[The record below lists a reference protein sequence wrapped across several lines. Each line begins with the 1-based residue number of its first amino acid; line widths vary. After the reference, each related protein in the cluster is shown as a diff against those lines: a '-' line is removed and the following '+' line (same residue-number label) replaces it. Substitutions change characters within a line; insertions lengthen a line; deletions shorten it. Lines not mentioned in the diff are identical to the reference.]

1 MTWDRIGYIDVT
13 PVSLKFWKQFDQ
25 GILTTALVGEEL
37 DKGDEICGAV
47 VSLRLKLTA
56 SNSGCRWDRA
66 RIPGKLSGSVAVCS
80 VALVALVA
88 MAVAMAGA
96 VAVAVAVA
104 AAVAGVRSV
113 PCASTYVRN
122 IVHTRSSQP
131 IGCG

>member
-88 MAVAMAGA
+88 MAVA
-96 VAVAVAVA
+96 VAVAVAAAAAA

-113 PCASTYVRN
+113 PCVSTYVRN
-122 IVHTRSSQP
+122 IVHTHSSQP